1 MLKAIFKLF
10 LFAISVV
17 MFLAVSGYQQHVDVR
32 RGVATAKAGTI
43 QMGTRV
49 PPGHTA
55 KAKPSM
61 FDWVRYAMEGG
72 PYFDPTKMNSASM
85 TDGMNDLQ
93 KLHYRADVDR
103 RGMDATNERVEDI
116 VRGYVGE
123 PLTQRGIQFQTTT
136 GQ

>member
-1 MLKAIFKLF
+1 MLKAVFKLF

-17 MFLAVSGYQQHVDVR
+17 IFLAVSGYQRHVDVR
-32 RGVATAKAGTI
+32 RGVAMASAGTI

-49 PPGHTA
+49 PPGHRA

-72 PYFDPTKMNSASM
+72 PYFDTTKMNSGSM
-85 TDGMNDLQ
+85 TDGMNDMQ

-103 RGMDATNERVEDI
+103 RGMDATYERVEDL
-116 VRGYVGE
+116 VRGHVGE
-123 PLTQRGIQFQTTT
+123 PLTKRGIQIQSAP